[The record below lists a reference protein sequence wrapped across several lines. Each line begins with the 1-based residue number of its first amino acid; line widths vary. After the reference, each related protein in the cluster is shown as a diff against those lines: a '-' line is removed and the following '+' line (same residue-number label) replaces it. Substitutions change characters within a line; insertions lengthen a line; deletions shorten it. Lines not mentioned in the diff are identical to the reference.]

1 MSWAEI
7 EVSGRKCRVAIVRSG
22 DAVWVSWSGMQRRI
36 APESS
41 VAEVARG
48 VERELRAPMTGRVAK
63 VAVAVGAKVAA
74 GQTLIVLE
82 AMKMEYRI
90 AAPRDGI
97 VESVGCRDG
106 DRVDLGHLLVA
117 LAP

>member
-1 MSWAEI
+1 MSWVEI
-7 EVSGRKCRVAIVRSG
+7 NVSGRKVRAAIVRSG
-22 DAVWVSWSGMQRRI
+22 DAVWVSWAGRQRRI
-36 APESS
+36 VPESS
-41 VAEVARG
+41 SADVGRG

-74 GQTLIVLE
+74 GQTLVVLE

-106 DRVDLGHLLVA
+106 DRVDLGHVLA
-117 LAP
+117 SLAP